1 MIKAFKLL
9 DQITIYSSANLS
21 QDDINVVSLLY
32 APLIK
37 NNAYRFYMTLVS
49 VLNRNV
55 LHSQTLLH
63 KDLLDILG
71 MNANEFY
78 QARIRLEAIGLL
90 NTYQNGEEYVLFVKA
105 PQTSKQFLSDGVLG
119 MYLYS
124 EVGHETFKKLQK
136 MFSIPKADKSNYNEL
151 TASFDDVF
159 TSEVEVEIK
168 NNDYLVDH
176 KINKGIIINN
186 YNFDFNLFKNGISET
201 FLENHRITQKFKTFI
216 TNIAYAYGFNE
227 VQMQDIY
234 NQSLNNS
241 GHFDYTLCS
250 RKARELYKSL
260 HQESLPK
267 IGVLPKVEMSEA
279 EALFDSLP
287 AKNIIETATGMK
299 VALAADIDKIQ
310 NLYQEYSQLPRSVIN
325 VSVVY
330 SIKKCEGEVPA
341 YSYFDTVLKD
351 WINKGI
357 STFESAKE
365 LAFREKNQ
373 VSKRK
378 NKKSNDPE
386 WLKDYVKNIEDGV
399 EDL

>member
-136 MFSIPKADKSNYNEL
+136 MFSIPKADKSNYTEL

-176 KINKGIIINN
+176 KVNKGIIINN

-201 FLENHRITQKFKTFI
+201 FLENHRITQKFKIFI

-227 VQMQDIY
+227 VQMQEVY

-250 RKARELYKSL
+250 RKARELYKNL

-267 IGVLPKVEMSEA
+267 IAIQPKVEMSEA

-299 VALAADIDKIQ
+299 VALASDIDKIQ

-357 STFESAKE
+357 SPFEAAKE
-365 LAFREKNQ
+365 LAFSEKNQ

-378 NKKSNDPE
+378 KKKSSDAD
-386 WLKDYVKNIEDGV
+386 WLKDYVKNFEDGV

>member
-136 MFSIPKADKSNYNEL
+136 MFSIPKADKSNYTEL

-176 KINKGIIINN
+176 KVNKGIIINN

-201 FLENHRITQKFKTFI
+201 FLENHRITQKFKIFI

-227 VQMQDIY
+227 VQMQEVY

-250 RKARELYKSL
+250 RKTRELYKNL

-267 IGVLPKVEMSEA
+267 IAIQPKVEMSEA

-299 VALAADIDKIQ
+299 VALASDIDKIQ

-378 NKKSNDPE
+378 TKKSSDPD
-386 WLKDYVKNIEDGV
+386 WLKDYVKNFEDGV

>member
-176 KINKGIIINN
+176 KVNKGIIINN

-250 RKARELYKSL
+250 RKARELYKNL

-267 IGVLPKVEMSEA
+267 IAIQPKVEMSEA

-299 VALAADIDKIQ
+299 VALASDIDKIQ

-378 NKKSNDPE
+378 TKKSSDPD
-386 WLKDYVKNIEDGV
+386 WLKDYVKNFEDGV

>member
-227 VQMQDIY
+227 EQMQEVY

-260 HQESLPK
+260 HQELLPK
-267 IGVLPKVEMSEA
+267 IAIQPKVEMSEA

-299 VALAADIDKIQ
+299 VALATDIDKIQ